1 MSIYNY
7 FDENK
12 YTEWYIKLVQS
23 RKNRKLSDK
32 VYCEIHHIIPRCIG
46 GSDETENLVKL
57 TLREHYVAHLLLT
70 KMFSDKIIISK
81 MYFGLSTFR
90 QSHNKNRKNYKFT
103 SHQYKVLRESHYKS
117 ISLYH
122 PMKGKTH
129 SKETK
134 DKISTANRG
143 KIRSEEFKINRSEY
157 MKIPENNPFYGR
169 DVSGEKNPMY
179 GVKGVNHPSFGLK
192 RTDEQKEKIQNT
204 HLGKPKSK
212 EHKEKLS
219 KIAKNRKGCKYYN
232 NGVKNIRIKEDDSIP
247 EGFVKG
253 RIPIKEK

>member
-12 YTEWYIKLVQS
+12 YTEWYIKLVES

-32 VYCEIHHIIPRCIG
+32 TYYEIHHIIPKCID
-46 GSDETENLVKL
+46 GSNEDENLVKL
-57 TLREHYVAHLLLT
+57 TLREHYIAHLLLT
-70 KMFSDKIIISK
+70 KMFSDKIITSK

-90 QSHNKNRKNYKFT
+90 QSHNESRKNYKFT

-117 ISLYH
+117 LSLNH
-122 PMKGKTH
+122 PMKGKTP

-134 DKISTANRG
+134 DKISKANTG
-143 KIRSEEFKINRSEY
+143 KIRSEEFKTNRSIY

-169 DVSGEKNPMY
+169 DVSGKKNPMY
-179 GVKGVNHPSFGLK
+179 GLKGAEHPSFGLK
-192 RTDEQKEKIQNT
+192 RTDEQKEKIRNT
-204 HLGKPKSK
+204 HLGKPKSD

-219 KIAKNRKGCKYYN
+219 IIAKNRKGCKYYN
-232 NGVKNIRIKEDDSIP
+232 NGLRNIKIKEGQDIP
-247 EGFVKG
+247 DGYIRGKML
-253 RIPIKEK
+253 IKK